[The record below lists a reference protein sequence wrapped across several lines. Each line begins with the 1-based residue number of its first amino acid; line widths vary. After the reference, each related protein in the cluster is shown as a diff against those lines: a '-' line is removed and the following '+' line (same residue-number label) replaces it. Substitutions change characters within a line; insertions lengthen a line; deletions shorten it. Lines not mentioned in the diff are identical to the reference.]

1 MQRGRK
7 NRCKIDVI
15 KKKKRKTLDLLT
27 VLNLN
32 DKNLIKAINC
42 QIIPV
47 ADYVINVCNLGKG
60 DLEKLNMTVKSVLR
74 REV

>member
-7 NRCKIDVI
+7 NRCKIDV
-15 KKKKRKTLDLLT
+15 KKKRKTLDLLT